1 VSSVTVFVIMALG
14 IAGWEFGKVF
24 GTFLAERWTGGGD

>member
-14 IAGWEFGKVF
+14 IAGWEFGKF
-24 GTFLAERWTGGGD
+24 LTFLAKRWLGGGE